1 MDSPFGSYSGGAY
14 TALPASQL
22 LQERLQERRARNM
35 LPKRSRQTDIG
46 LLRGAD
52 DDIFLNE
59 AEDSGRANGR
69 MYDSSPLMAGARVL
83 SESTASRSSK
93 YGKRQSIGA
102 RDVDDQID
110 RLSKQNFALKLEL
123 DHRRDHTVRLQ
134 EDVDAM
140 RGQVERA
147 ELLQE
152 EHTEL
157 LRINTQL
164 VEELEKRDKAV
175 EEAMDI
181 ICDLEDKVSDLEE
194 RRSHTRPSTANADS
208 GYAGTETQELMPPA
222 SPPRVTKMPRTPT
235 LIAPMP
241 PPSASAASHKLQGV
255 LSRQTPAKLRRE
267 PSILSQRKP
276 STHALRSVYLEAAHS
291 LHPVKSFAS
300 LLSTRDSR
308 LEDDRLADEVLNS
321 PRLSVLSESS
331 FPSLYSPKKG
341 VSPEKFAWEAGD
353 EDEVAEEGLD
363 FGHLRQDSIKR
374 VSRWMEE
381 HEGGED
387 APSKSGRV
395 ASPLSVQTER
405 GLATTPVANV
415 VQDAPFQ
422 SLDNA
427 LSTAAATTERKSH
440 ELLQPTAYNPYQNQ
454 IERQR
459 QHTSR
464 PKHIGG
470 PVFGEPLLPPTP
482 DSPSTLMLRASRSSI
497 VNERSIIDDTPPAV
511 KGYDALE
518 PGLRTAP
525 KQMRSSVELNNAH
538 GKYQQYRDV
547 LGGHQPGGSSSDEE
561 DRDEVAYADRVGTH
575 RGDRGDRDD
584 FPDGNSILMGTPSH
598 FLKQNRPREPPS
610 MFDPCSVSP
619 TQARSQPHR
628 RQSSAGVE
636 VHPNPRKP
644 SLGRAETS
652 PTFLGTLGRLVT
664 NGSKSTVADSVT
676 SPRSF
681 LSGSSSTRTVL
692 QQGEAEQHH
701 DRLTQ
706 SQPRVG
712 PRSSASPARTLGQR
726 TQMLFRRMSNSHAE
740 PKGMLAEPRSP
751 REKSPLPTLT
761 STPSSAYVNTAPKEV
776 RRPSTASNDKPS
788 PPLQRRPE
796 GEGRRP
802 SLQTRTQTAPG
813 WAPSVAA
820 VETERRNLFRRTG
833 STQHAVHAAMES
845 PMSVGQYGTLGERDG
860 GAGRPG
866 MTRRRGSIRDA
877 VAGRRP
883 WH

>member
-1 MDSPFGSYSGGAY
+1 MDTPFGSYSGGAY
-14 TALPASQL
+14 TALPASRL
-22 LQERLQERRARNM
+22 L
-35 LPKRSRQTDIG
+35 QTDIG
-46 LLRGAD
+46 VLRGAD

-59 AEDSGRANGR
+59 AEDSGRTNSR

-208 GYAGTETQELMPPA
+208 GYAGTETQELMPP
-222 SPPRVTKMPRTPT
+222 SPPRVAKMPRTST

-241 PPSASAASHKLQGV
+241 RPSASAASHKLQGV

-267 PSILSQRKP
+267 PSILGQRKP
-276 STHALRSVYLEAAHS
+276 STHALRSVYLEAAHT
-291 LHPVKSFAS
+291 LNPVKSFAS
-300 LLSTRDSR
+300 LLSKRDSR

-341 VSPEKFAWEAGD
+341 VSPEKFAWEAGG
-353 EDEVAEEGLD
+353 EDEADEEGLD

-381 HEGGED
+381 HEGGEG
-387 APSKSGRV
+387 APSKSERV

-454 IERQR
+454 IDRQR

-482 DSPSTLMLRASRSSI
+482 DSASTLMLRASRSSI
-497 VNERSIIDDTPPAV
+497 VNERSIIDATPPAV

-547 LGGHQPGGSSSDEE
+547 LGGHQPGDSSSDE
-561 DRDEVAYADRVGTH
+561 DGGDEAAYADRVKAHG
-575 RGDRGDRDD
+575 GDQDG
-584 FPDGNSILMGTPSH
+584 FPDGNSILMGTPSR
-598 FLKQNRPREPPS
+598 FLKDGRPREPPS
-610 MFDPCSVSP
+610 MFDPHSVSP
-619 TQARSQPHR
+619 TQTRSQPHR

-644 SLGRAETS
+644 RLGRAETS

-681 LSGSSSTRTVL
+681 HSGSSSTRTVL

-701 DRLTQ
+701 DRLTH

-712 PRSSASPARTLGQR
+712 PRPSASPARTLGQR

-740 PKGMLAEPRSP
+740 PKGMVAEPRSP
-751 REKSPLPTLT
+751 REKSP
-761 STPSSAYVNTAPKEV
+761 SSAYVNPAPKEV
-776 RRPSTASNDKPS
+776 RRPSTASNDKPN
-788 PPLQRRPE
+788 PPSQRRPD
-796 GEGRRP
+796 GDGRRP

-833 STQHAVHAAMES
+833 SIQHAVPAAMES

-883 WH
+883 WR